1 MLFGQTARAGKEFSC
16 VWLKL
21 GNEKAK

>member
-1 MLFGQTARAGKEFSC
+1 MLFGQTARAGKEFSR